1 LTQQKKP
8 TVSEATHFARLASLA
23 VTIPAVL
30 VLSPLVG
37 WFLGRSVGRFLGDAR
52 IGRIGSLVGVAL
64 GVAAGIMQ
72 TIDLIRRISKELK

>member
-37 WFLGRSVGRFLGDAR
+37 WFLGRWGGGFLGHAR
-52 IGRIGSLVGVAL
+52 LGSLVGVAL

-72 TIDLIRRISKELK
+72 TIDVIRRISKELK